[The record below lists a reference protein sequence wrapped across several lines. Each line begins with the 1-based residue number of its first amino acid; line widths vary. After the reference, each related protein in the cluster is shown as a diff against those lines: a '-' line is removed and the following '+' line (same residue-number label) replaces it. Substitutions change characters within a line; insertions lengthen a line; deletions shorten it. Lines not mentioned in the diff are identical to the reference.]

1 MSAYTT
7 LAQLKSRIQKTNP
20 DADAFLPQIIDA
32 ASRAI
37 DRFCNRPDGFEASDA
52 ATVRYYT
59 GNGKGYLL
67 IDETVEIE
75 LVSVKESPS
84 ETTYTAWTTPTAP
97 LAGDGDWIPF
107 SGDPK
112 APDFNSLPYDSIM
125 VDPNGSWSY
134 FTGGRWR
141 GLAGFRPYGAGV
153 RGLPTVQVLARW
165 GYSDDIPDDIKQACI
180 MQSAIFYKRLQSS
193 GASVLA
199 STELGTLE
207 FYKTIDPMV
216 ELILVSGRYLR
227 VPTGRR

>member
-1 MSAYTT
+1 MSSYST
-7 LAQLKSRIQKTNP
+7 LSQVKARIQKTNP

-37 DRFCNRPDGFEASDA
+37 DRFCKRPDGFEASDA

-67 IDETVEIE
+67 IDEAVEIE

-84 ETTYTAWTTPTAP
+84 ETTYTAWTTPTTP

-112 APDFNSLPYDSIM
+112 APDFNSLPYDALM
-125 VDPNGSWSY
+125 VDPNGDWVY

-141 GLAGFRPYGAGV
+141 GLAGFRPSRGGV
-153 RGLPTVQVLARW
+153 RGLPTVEVTAKW
-165 GYSDDIPDDIKQACI
+165 GYSVDVPDDIKQACI
-180 MQSAIFYKRLQSS
+180 MLSAIYYKRLQSS

-199 STELGTLE
+199 STDLGTLE
-207 FYKTIDPMV
+207 FYKTVDPMV
-216 ELILVSGRYLR
+216 EQLLMLGRYVLI
-227 VPTGRR
+227 PTGRR